1 MKRDQSWGVEGSALA
16 VLHQIESLGYA
27 VSVHRLGGSLHGT
40 LPPSIEMHAVRLDA
54 AKPPQ
59 IARVVIESVDDPE
72 YHCACLLAKAVGIG
86 LEDG

>member
-1 MKRDQSWGVEGSALA
+1 MTPDQSWGVEGLTLA
-16 VLHQIESLGYA
+16 VLHQIESSGYA

-54 AKPPQ
+54 TEPPQ

-72 YHCACLLAKAVGIG
+72 YHCACLLAHAVGID

>member
-1 MKRDQSWGVEGSALA
+1 MTRDQNWGIDGLALA
-16 VLHQIESLGYA
+16 ILHQIESLGYA

-54 AKPPQ
+54 TEPSQ

-72 YHCACLLAKAVGIG
+72 YHCASRLAEAIGID